1 MGMHDMGNSDNQ
13 TTVTGTA
20 STDGQP
26 PGRPSGAGS
35 SAGRSRIT
43 AVKVAARGE
52 EFRIVQVH
60 GTLFVCSRQNGSCCC
75 GWEEKG
81 RLPFEHRLYAD
92 EWERRKI
99 RNRLHL
105 AFTGC
110 LGPCEVG
117 NNALLQIYG
126 QSIWLSDL
134 NDPSLVI
141 ALFDYAEAMLNAGRV
156 LPPPD
161 VLRERIYERHLPFDG
176 GYVPLVEESDATDG
190 LDRLDPVCLMD
201 VDPAT
206 ARHTVEHNGRV
217 IAFCAPSCRRQF
229 LADPDAYSI
238 D

>member
-1 MGMHDMGNSDNQ
+1 VGDSANQNIDNGA
-13 TTVTGTA
+13 V
-20 STDGQP
+20 STDSPVSVPP
-26 PGRPSGAGS
+26 PGA
-35 SAGRSRIT
+35 SASASRSRIT

-52 EFRIVQVH
+52 QFRIVQVH
-60 GTLFVCSRQNGSCCC
+60 GTLFVCSRQSGSCCC

-81 RLPFEHRLYAD
+81 RMPFEHELYAD

-105 AFTGC
+105 SFTGC
-110 LGPCEVG
+110 LGPCAAG
-117 NNALLQIYG
+117 NNVLLQIYG

-134 NDPSLVI
+134 NGPSLVV
-141 ALFDYAEAMLNAGRV
+141 ALFDYAEAMLEAGRV

-161 VLRERIYERHLPFDG
+161 VLREHVYERHLPFDG
-176 GYVPLVEESDATDG
+176 GYVPLAEASDAADG

-217 IAFCAPSCRRQF
+217 IAFCAPSCKRQF
-229 LADPDAYSI
+229 LADPEAYSI
-238 D
+238 A

>member
-1 MGMHDMGNSDNQ
+1 MGQLDSQGAAN
-13 TTVTGTA
+13 GTA
-20 STDGQP
+20 NTDGQAS
-26 PGRPSGAGS
+26 GLPSGAGS
-35 SAGRSRIT
+35 SASRPRIT

-60 GTLFVCSRQNGSCCC
+60 GTLLVCSRQNGSCCC

-81 RLPFEHRLYAD
+81 RMPFDHRLYAD

-105 AFTGC
+105 SFTGC
-110 LGPCEVG
+110 LGPCATG

-134 NDPSLVI
+134 NDPSLIVT
-141 ALFDYAEAMLNAGRV
+141 LFDYAEAMLDAGRV

-176 GYVPLVEESDATDG
+176 GYVPLVESTDAAVG
-190 LDRLDPVCLMD
+190 LERLDPVCLMD
-201 VDPAT
+201 VNPAT
-206 ARHTVEHNGRV
+206 ARHKIEHNGRV
-217 IAFCAPSCRRQF
+217 IAFCAPSCKRQF
-229 LADPDAYSI
+229 LADPEAYSTA
-238 D
+238 